1 MDNTTEI
8 IQLRIKVALLE
19 GRLNNLQSA
28 LMDVVQYEKQSR
40 QEIND
45 LIQKIKEE
53 EEGIA
58 KEAAAKLVQAIEQ
71 SKDIIKQEV
80 IDEINNT
87 TIY

>member
-58 KEAAAKLVQAIEQ
+58 KEVAAKLVQAIEQ
-71 SKDIIKQEV
+71 SKNIIKQEV
-80 IDEINNT
+80 IAEINNT